1 MLVGNWVSVG
11 ERRGKKIRLRKK
23 KNRFYSKGLKKKTII
38 YVKQVKKKL
47 PLDSP
52 WHRSSI

>member
-1 MLVGNWVSVG
+1 VG
-11 ERRGKKIRLRKK
+11 ERRGKKIRLRKNKVK
-23 KNRFYSKGLKKKTII
+23 KIGFIQKDWKKQDNSFCKTSE
-38 YVKQVKKKL
+38 KKL

>member
-23 KNRFYSKGLKKKTII
+23 KNRFYSKGFEKEDNSLCKTSEKKITT
-38 YVKQVKKKL
+38 
-47 PLDSP
+47 
-52 WHRSSI
+52 